1 MSIEINETDPRN
13 LEKAVLPGSNE
24 IINLDKE
31 AAPAY
36 LTVGQRSHLCLQNC
50 DVHSNFPA
58 RNPTENSPNLGVG
71 FLSSEPLSHGYEI
84 RGHFSSRAGPVFRLF
99 SHIGLVPILHLGLFT
114 CQCLGWLHTP
124 VAVDS

>member
-50 DVHSNFPA
+50 GGIAFIDLL
-58 RNPTENSPNLGVG
+58 R
-71 FLSSEPLSHGYEI
+71 
-84 RGHFSSRAGPVFRLF
+84 
-99 SHIGLVPILHLGLFT
+99 
-114 CQCLGWLHTP
+114 
-124 VAVDS
+124 